1 MTEIEF
7 FVPGVPVGKARAR
20 VVKGR
25 AFTPKKSRDYEKKV
39 AYYAVVAMS
48 LLGAETFKGAVEVD
62 ILAEFPPLKSWSKKQ
77 TELVKNSEV
86 RKETKP
92 DIDNIAKSIADA
104 MNGGVVYVDD
114 SQISDLSC
122 RKRYSATAGVTV
134 RVKGC

>member
-25 AFTPKKSRDYEKKV
+25 AFTPKKSKDYEKKV
-39 AYYAVVAMS
+39 AYYAAIAMRRAR
-48 LLGAETFKGAVEVD
+48 AETFQGAVEVQ

-77 TELVKNSEV
+77 TELVNNSEV

-104 MNGGVVYVDD
+104 MNGVVYVDD
-114 SQISDLSC
+114 SQISDLIC

-134 RVKGC
+134 RVRGLK